1 MILESGR
8 SPGEWSGYL
17 LQLSWLEMQET
28 WVLSLGWEDP
38 LEKGMQPTPVFL
50 PGESPW
56 PEEPVGCSPWGFK
69 ESDTTERLS
78 TGLKVYLQGKRKKE
92 FISYLWAKGGKTLFA
107 SSQFS
112 LVQNNLY
119 VKETFFKM
127 TYSDFLQWI

>member
-1 MILESGR
+1 M
-8 SPGEWSGYL
+8 
-17 LQLSWLEMQET
+17 
-28 WVLSLGWEDP
+28 
-38 LEKGMQPTPVFL
+38 
-50 PGESPW
+50 
-56 PEEPVGCSPWGFK
+56 GCSPCGFK